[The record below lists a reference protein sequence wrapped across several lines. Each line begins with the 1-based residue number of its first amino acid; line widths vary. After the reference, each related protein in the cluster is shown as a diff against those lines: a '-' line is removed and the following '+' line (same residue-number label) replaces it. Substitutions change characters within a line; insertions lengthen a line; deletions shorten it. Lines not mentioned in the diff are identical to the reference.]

1 MAIHGGLCHFMPQ
14 SMEISS
20 AGDAMR
26 SLNISLPESMRSF
39 IEDQTRRG
47 GYGTASEYLRTLI
60 RDAWKRQ
67 AEDRLEG
74 ILLEGLDS
82 GKPTDV
88 SPDYWERKK
97 RPAVTPRRTKRS

>member
-1 MAIHGGLCHFMPQ
+1 
-14 SMEISS
+14 MEIYPE
-20 AGDAMR
+20 GDATR
-26 SLNISLPESMRSF
+26 SLNISMPESMRTF

-47 GYGTASEYLRTLI
+47 GCGTASEYLRTLI

-74 ILLEGLDS
+74 MLLEGLDS
-82 GKPTDV
+82 GKATDV

-97 RPAVTPRRTKRS
+97 ARPAATPRRTKRS